1 MRTLFPLIAGLI
13 AASGCGS
20 KTVAMMDAGS
30 PDLTAP
36 PMVTEHGVMLD
47 YQSLMPVAGLTVT
60 DGAASAMTDAQG
72 MWTMTVPAGAL
83 APVVTGPSYSQDI
96 FPSSTS
102 AASDVDFGPQV
113 IPTAAAYN
121 LEQILLSSDNT
132 KALVHL
138 VALPSTTCT
147 DPSGGTV
154 NVLSPAGAMVAYFAA
169 SNIPDPALTAT
180 QTVMA
185 PRPLAVIYNVTPGA
199 DVTFEF
205 HHPTCTQVP
214 YPTTFN
220 GKVLSGK
227 VPTKAAEPDHVNSA
241 LALLLK

>member
-1 MRTLFPLIAGLI
+1 MRVTLPLIAGLI

-20 KTVAMMDAGS
+20 KTAAMDAGA
-30 PDLTAP
+30 PDLTPP

-47 YQSLMPVAGLTVT
+47 YQSLMPVAGLTIT
-60 DGAASAMTDAQG
+60 DGAASTMTDAQG
-72 MWTMTVPAGAL
+72 MWMLMVPAGPL
-83 APVVTGPSYSQDI
+83 APVVTGPSYSQDV

-113 IPTAAAYN
+113 IPTASAYN
-121 LEQILLSSDNT
+121 LEQILLSNDNT

-154 NVLSPAGAMVAYFAA
+154 KVLSPAGAMVAYFAA
-169 SNIPDPALTAT
+169 SSVPDPALTAT

-185 PRPLAVIYNVTPGA
+185 PRPIAVIFNVTPGA
-199 DVTFEF
+199 DVSFEF

-214 YPTTFN
+214 YPATFN

-227 VPTKAAEPDHVNSA
+227 VPTTAAEPNHVNSA
-241 LALLLK
+241 LAMILQ